1 MIKTDLHAS
10 HITRKNIGLEHI
22 ICTRFSNR
30 KKDSRLNV
38 VYSNKFFCVIIWLQK
53 LPRRLFFYFL
63 VKYTVVFKVESK
75 KVAQLLH
82 VHHKTFKCNTII
94 HM

>member
-22 ICTRFSNR
+22 IFTRFSNR

-38 VYSNKFFCVIIWLQK
+38 VYSNKFFCIIIWLQK
-53 LPRRLFFYFL
+53 TT
-63 VKYTVVFKVESK
+63 K
-75 KVAQLLH
+75 
-82 VHHKTFKCNTII
+82 KTFLLLFSKLHCSLQSREQKGSTII
-94 HM
+94 TRAPQNI